1 MYPWGETDVV
11 LTRGFAGSMAT
22 MADAA
27 ALGLEGAPSVP
38 CQQAKPK
45 CRRGFDNLLRVDNA
59 RRHHVPTR

>member
-45 CRRGFDNLLRVDNA
+45 CRRGLRQLVA
-59 RRHHVPTR
+59 SG